1 MTKFAAIMALAAS
14 ASALKLDQINDPTNI
29 DIGLNDGASKEN
41 YRAAFDEFAIDYN
54 KQNIERGDKNPSS
67 DEFTQPLCAI
77 GGQ

>member
-14 ASALKLDQINDPTNI
+14 ASALKLSDNDI
-29 DIGLNDGASKEN
+29 DIGLNDGAAKEN
-41 YRAAFDEFAIDYN
+41 FRENIDQFAINDV
-54 KQNIERGDKNPSS
+54 KLEIERHDVDKSD

>member
-14 ASALKLDQINDPTNI
+14 SASALKLSDNNI
-29 DIGLNDGASKEN
+29 DIGLNDGAAIEN
-41 YRAAFDEFAIDYN
+41 YRDGIDEFGINDV
-54 KQNIERGDKNPSS
+54 KLEIERSDVDKSK